1 MEREPDVK
9 NELFR
14 DRLICFKTLKMKNS
28 PLLNC
33 NIVMFII
40 NLNIEH
46 FMGIE
51 NLFYTK
57 LNHITLEYNYF
68 KNRKN

>member
-1 MEREPDVK
+1 
-9 NELFR
+9 
-14 DRLICFKTLKMKNS
+14 MKNS

-57 LNHITLEYNYF
+57 LNPYHFKSIIISKIEKFREFVYFPYYPYLECKQGLF
-68 KNRKN
+68 FI